1 MAVEAIRK
9 ANTEFLR
16 QAFPMT
22 HQIRVNRLADSIRR
36 VATLPMDSAEVFMK
50 NFKQECDIHS
60 KIGEAVEKAILFVLS
75 PVECLRSYQNTFK
88 EVYREV

>member
-22 HQIRVNRLADSIRR
+22 HQIRVNRLADSVRR
-36 VATLPMDSAEVFMK
+36 VVNLPVESAEVFFK
-50 NFKQECDIHS
+50 NFEQECDIHS
-60 KIGEAVEKAILFVLS
+60 KFGEAVEKTMLFLLS
-75 PVECLRSYQNTFK
+75 PIECLRSYQNTFK